1 MSYCPLLEFL
11 QQVFC
16 QEHRT
21 YRAHTCP
28 KSKRNNRM
36 AVICEIC
43 SLSTE
48 KIAGGGSRQRHL
60 WDMKIQGIAIP
71 LRTKTETP
79 PLRAANNSSH
89 SPTRAPAWSTDSHL
103 IMPANHIW
111 RAPRIIPFSWQQKGE
126 LIAETQSKRC
136 PLLHH
141 LLEPVNSS
149 RSIHLLLVSFFD
161 MLVFSLLLQMIESEY
176 WIRDDCRRSMN
187 SY

>member
-36 AVICEIC
+36 AVIGEIC

-111 RAPRIIPFSWQQKGE
+111 RAPRIIPFSWQQKGDTKQKMPTSPPPVRACQ
-126 LIAETQSKRC
+126 LQS
-136 PLLHH
+136 LY
-141 LLEPVNSS
+141 SS
-149 RSIHLLLVSFFD
+149 PSS
-161 MLVFSLLLQMIESEY
+161 
-176 WIRDDCRRSMN
+176 
-187 SY
+187 